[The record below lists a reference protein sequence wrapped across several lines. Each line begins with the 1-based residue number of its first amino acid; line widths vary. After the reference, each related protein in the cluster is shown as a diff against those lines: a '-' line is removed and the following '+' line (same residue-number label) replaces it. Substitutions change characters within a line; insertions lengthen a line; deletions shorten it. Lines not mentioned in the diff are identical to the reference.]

1 MRGVLLAASGQHS
14 SAEPKERVIWRLD
27 RIGPPLSLRDREPF
41 ARGSHRH
48 CYAHPDD
55 PGLCV
60 KVPALADNTRCMAEQ
75 RRDLQEQA
83 ALRRSWPTAI
93 FDRIPAIQGTV
104 DTDRGVGIVLPLY
117 RDADG
122 GISRSLARLIRER
135 GLPAFAP
142 AIDDWKRWM
151 RRQRLITRDTG
162 PYNIVAVHLAA
173 SEWKL
178 FIAEGWLHRR
188 YCRLGSLHPAI
199 GGRLVERQ
207 LRKFDRRAA
216 TLSPASPC

>member
-1 MRGVLLAASGQHS
+1 MREVLLAASKPLS
-14 SAEPKERVIWRLD
+14 PTEPKERTSRRMGRTRPL
-27 RIGPPLSLRDREPF
+27 LSLRGREPF

-60 KVPALADNTRCMAEQ
+60 KVPALAGNRRCMAEQ
-75 RRDLQEQA
+75 GRDLQEQA
-83 ALRRSWPTAI
+83 ALRKSWPTAV

-104 DTDRGVGIVLPLY
+104 ETDRGVGIVLPLY
-117 RDADG
+117 RDTDG
-122 GISRSLARLIRER
+122 AISRPLARLIREH
-135 GLPAFAP
+135 GLHAFAP
-142 AIDDWKRWM
+142 AIDDLKGWL
-151 RRQRLITRDTG
+151 RRQRLITRDTA
-162 PYNIVAVHLAA
+162 PYNIVAVRLAA

-178 FIAEGWLHRR
+178 FIAEGWLHQR
-188 YCRLGSLHPAI
+188 YYWLGSLHPAI
-199 GGRLVERQ
+199 ASRLVERQ